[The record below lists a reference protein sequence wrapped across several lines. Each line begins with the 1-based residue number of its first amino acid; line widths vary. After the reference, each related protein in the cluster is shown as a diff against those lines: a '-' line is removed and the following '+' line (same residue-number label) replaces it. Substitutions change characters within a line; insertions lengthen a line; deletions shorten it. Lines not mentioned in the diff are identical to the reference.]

1 MEAGGPW
8 KALLP
13 RPASCHEDKGPAG
26 PRADGG
32 AHSTP
37 GATHSMHS
45 MGWNPLHVEVGVTV
59 PTPTGKQHRP
69 GRLPHSVTQPL
80 LCSPRAPAEQEAHAV
95 QTPRHQDGQW
105 LGPQGWHAAIPAP
118 RAWWL
123 FLLPALTH
131 PQGKGSQK

>member
-1 MEAGGPW
+1 MEVGGPW

-80 LCSPRAPAEQEAHAV
+80 LCSPQAPAEQEAHAV